1 MPISSGFGSR
11 LFLTGALAFV
21 VTGMLSALFGLVLPI
36 YDQRFGLGENG
47 GTLLLSIYGL
57 GAFMTVVAGL
67 FNAQLLTLRG
77 GLAALAL
84 GIGLMALQISWPM
97 ILLGGG
103 LAGVG
108 FGMVA
113 VEVNRQFLA
122 DFAERGPGMVAV
134 VNAVFGLGSI
144 ISPFL
149 FTWAG
154 GGVGLVFAG
163 IALLAVVVVPMVL
176 PDKRAGQRPT
186 GINLA
191 PPNLRQWPLLILAFN
206 SLSAVVEVGLIGLG
220 PSALLAAGLDTVSV
234 AHLMSAYALFFL
246 LGRLGLYWLTRIFA
260 IDLLFLIALTGSGL
274 ALGIAAAGW
283 PSLGFVLSGAFTA
296 LYFPTFYVW
305 AIGVLG
311 DARMGSAILCSGL
324 AMVSICP
331 VALGL
336 ILDQIGL
343 GQLFI
348 LLGGLGLALAAAFV
362 PTLFWARR
370 IRP

>member
-1 MPISSGFGSR
+1 MSTPLGFGSR
-11 LFLTGALAFV
+11 LFVTGALAFV
-21 VTGMLSALFGLVLPI
+21 VTGMLSALFGLVLPV
-36 YDQRFGLGENG
+36 YDLRFGLGENG

-57 GAFMTVVAGL
+57 GAFLAVVAGL
-67 FNAQLLTLRG
+67 FNARLLTLRG

-84 GIGLMALQISWPM
+84 GIGLMALQVSWPM

-163 IALLAVVVVPMVL
+163 IALLAVVVVPAVI
-176 PDKRAGQRPT
+176 PDTRAGP
-186 GINLA
+186 GPANNFA

-220 PSALLAAGLDTVSV
+220 PSALLSTGLDSVSV
-234 AHLMSAYALFFL
+234 ARLMSAYALLFL
-246 LGRLGLYWLTRIFA
+246 LGRLGLYWLTRMFA
-260 IDLLFLIALTGSGL
+260 TDLLFLIALTGSGL

-283 PSLGFVLSGAFTA
+283 PSTGFVLSGSFTA

-305 AIGVLG
+305 AIGVLR

-324 AMVSICP
+324 VMVSICP
-331 VALGL
+331 VVLGL
-336 ILDQIGL
+336 ILDRIGI
-343 GQLFI
+343 GQLFM
-348 LLGGLGLALAAAFV
+348 LLSGLGMLLALAFV
-362 PTLFWARR
+362 PTLLWARR
-370 IRP
+370 TQP